1 MPRPTEPPLEKPP
14 DHPIVLFQAADG
26 QVCLDVRLQAVPPAR
41 VNRSIC
47 EAMTVSSSHSL
58 LTSADVVALLQR
70 HFDHLAKEFH
80 VASLDLFGSYAHG
93 EQTPE
98 SDVDLLVSFSQPVG
112 FGFIHLAERLET
124 LLGKPVDLLA
134 ADGINPNRRDA
145 ILSSV
150 IHVAP

>member
-1 MPRPTEPPLEKPP
+1 M
-14 DHPIVLFQAADG
+14 
-26 QVCLDVRLQAVPPAR
+26 
-41 VNRSIC
+41 C
-47 EAMTVSSSHSL
+47 EAMTVSSSHPL

-70 HFDHLAKEFH
+70 HFDHLAAEFH

-134 ADGINPNRRDA
+134 ADGIKPNRRDA

>member
-1 MPRPTEPPLEKPP
+1 
-14 DHPIVLFQAADG
+14 
-26 QVCLDVRLQAVPPAR
+26 
-41 VNRSIC
+41 
-47 EAMTVSSSHSL
+47 MTDSSSNPL
-58 LTSADVVALLQR
+58 LTSAEVVALLKR
-70 HFDHLAKEFH
+70 HFNRLAEEFH
-80 VASLDLFGSYAHG
+80 VVSLDLFGSYAHG

-134 ADGINPNRRDA
+134 SDGIKPNRRDE